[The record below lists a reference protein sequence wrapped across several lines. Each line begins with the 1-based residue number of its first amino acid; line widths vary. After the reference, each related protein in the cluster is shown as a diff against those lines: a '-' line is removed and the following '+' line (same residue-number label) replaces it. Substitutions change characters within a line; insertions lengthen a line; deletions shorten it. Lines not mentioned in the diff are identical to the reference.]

1 MRVLLANKFFFPG
14 AGSETV
20 FFQTRSLLEERGH
33 EVIDFATQD
42 ERNIQ
47 SPYAPFFAPNRGY
60 DRTSARDAAAS
71 VYSLA
76 ARRALRR
83 LIAHTGAPDVAHLHN
98 VYHQLSLSI
107 FDELRARRIPVVL
120 TVHDSKPV
128 CPSYSIFTDGAPCR
142 RCVDGSVINAIRHR
156 CIRGSRPASALA
168 ALEGAVSRVRRTYQR
183 VDMLV
188 TPSRF
193 MAGVLERGGI
203 RTAITVVP
211 NFFEA
216 SGRDSA
222 SGGPEEPYFLF
233 IGRLDERKGV
243 PVLLEA
249 FRQYGGRAR
258 LRVIGSGPLEPEI
271 RELGS
276 ESGVE
281 LLGVRTED
289 EILEELAG
297 AEALVV
303 PSTSEENCPMT
314 VLEARSQRTPVIC
327 SDRGGLPEVVSDG
340 VDGLLFAAGSSQELA
355 DRMRLVADRP
365 SFAHEL
371 AARGF
376 ERLLSDH
383 SKERYHDGL
392 MDAYAMAQSRAGGQ
406 GAARTRASTSNLGHG
421 GSTPTRARSR
431 STSGR

>member
-1 MRVLLANKFFFPG
+1 M
-14 AGSETV
+14 
-20 FFQTRSLLEERGH
+20 
-33 EVIDFATQD
+33 
-42 ERNIQ
+42 
-47 SPYAPFFAPNRGY
+47 PFFAPHRGY
-60 DRTSARDAAAS
+60 DRPSARDAAAS

-83 LIAHTGAPDVAHLHN
+83 LIAQTGAPDVAHLHN

-107 FDELRARRIPVVL
+107 FDELRAQRIPVVL

-128 CPSYSIFTDGAPCR
+128 CPSYSIFTEGAPCR

-156 CIRGSRPASALA
+156 CIRGSRPASAIA
-168 ALEGAVSRVRRTYQR
+168 ALEGAVSRARRTYQR
-183 VDMLV
+183 VDMIV

-203 RTAITVVP
+203 GTAITVVP

-216 SGRDSA
+216 PERDSVA
-222 SGGPEEPYFLF
+222 GRAGDPYFLF

-243 PVLLEA
+243 PVLLDA

-258 LRVIGSGPLEPEI
+258 LRVIGSGPLESEI
-271 RELGS
+271 RALGS

-281 LLGVRTED
+281 LLGTRNE
-289 EILEELAG
+289 EQILEELAG
-297 AEALVV
+297 AAALVV

-327 SDRGGLPEVVSDG
+327 SDRGGLPELVSDG
-340 VDGLLFAAGSSQELA
+340 IDGLLFAAGSSQELA

-365 SFAHEL
+365 SLAREL
-371 AARGF
+371 ADRGF

-383 SKERYHDGL
+383 SKERYYDGL
-392 MDAYAMAQSRAGGQ
+392 MEAYAMA
-406 GAARTRASTSNLGHG
+406 STPNRGHG
-421 GSTPTRARSR
+421 GSTPTRALSR

>member
-20 FFQTRSLLEERGH
+20 FFQTRSLLQERGH
-33 EVIDFATQD
+33 EVIDFATRD
-42 ERNIQ
+42 ERNVP
-47 SPYAPFFAPNRGY
+47 SPHAAFFAPHRGY
-60 DRTSARDAAAS
+60 DRASARDAAAS
-71 VYSLA
+71 VYSFA

-128 CPSYSIFTDGAPCR
+128 CPSYSIFTEGAPCR
-142 RCVDGSVINAIRHR
+142 RCVDGSVVNAIRHR
-156 CIRGSRPASALA
+156 CIRGSRPASTLA
-168 ALEGAVSRVRRTYQR
+168 ALEGAVSRARRTYQH
-183 VDMLV
+183 VDVLV

-203 RTAITVVP
+203 RARIAVVP

-216 SGRDSA
+216 PERHSTA
-222 SGGPEEPYFLF
+222 AGGAEPYFLF

-243 PVLLEA
+243 PVLLDA

-258 LRVIGSGPLEPEI
+258 LRMIGSGPLEPDIE
-271 RELGS
+271 RLGR

-281 LLGVRTED
+281 LLGIRNE
-289 EILEELAG
+289 EQILDELAG
-297 AEALVV
+297 ADALVV
-303 PSTSEENCPMT
+303 PSSSEENCPMT

-327 SDRGGLPEVVSDG
+327 SDRGGLPELVSDG
-340 VDGLLFAAGSSQELA
+340 IDGLVFAGGSSQELA
-355 DRMRLVADRP
+355 DRMRLVADQP
-365 SFAHEL
+365 SLGREL
-371 AARGF
+371 AERGF
-376 ERLLSDH
+376 ERLRSDH
-383 SKERYHDGL
+383 TKERYYDGL
-392 MDAYAMAQSRAGGQ
+392 MDAYA
-406 GAARTRASTSNLGHG
+406 TASTPNLGHG